1 MGEDRLLPADQ
12 SSQLCSM
19 AKMGLKITSSSH
31 NATVANG
38 MGAARR
44 SNARIGEAPSVIA
57 PLLPGQTSL
66 RLP

>member
-12 SSQLCSM
+12 SSQLCSV
-19 AKMGLKITSSSH
+19 AKMGLKVTSPSH

-38 MGAARR
+38 MGAVRR
-44 SNARIGEAPSVIA
+44 SNARIGEVPSVIA
-57 PLLPGQTSL
+57 PLLPGQTPL